1 MLHVRSGGLAV
12 HDHTIYILFAP
23 VDLCARSPECF
34 TLRCTT
40 LLRPF
45 GAESQVRPAAASEP
59 ARPRVGHKEQGTQT
73 DPPPHPSK
81 PAMVDAA
88 CSALIPESIV
98 AARYA
103 KKMGLYMGK
112 LSIQE
117 WKWWQKF
124 SACLRMP
131 RGGMQRTGSQ
141 ACSFEYSVPSD
152 RVLSVLMEGLPF
164 RQRQVWESGNWVPSK
179 TIDTFYALDVKTLD
193 TYLQL
198 HRRDALKHMP
208 GFYRGSRLISP
219 ADSKLMCVLLC
230 IVPPMLFEV
239 CHRSGNRV
247 ELVAS
252 FKLFVYNDLDA
263 FFRCP
268 PTFSTR
274 REWTSSSR
282 SERWIT

>member
-59 ARPRVGHKEQGTQT
+59 ARPRVYHKEQGTQT

-103 KKMGLYMGK
+103 KKMGLYIWESCRFRSG
-112 LSIQE
+112 SGGRSSARV
-117 WKWWQKF
+117 
-124 SACLRMP
+124 SACL
-131 RGGMQRTGSQ
+131 
-141 ACSFEYSVPSD
+141 V
-152 RVLSVLMEGLPF
+152 
-164 RQRQVWESGNWVPSK
+164 
-179 TIDTFYALDVKTLD
+179 
-193 TYLQL
+193 
-198 HRRDALKHMP
+198 
-208 GFYRGSRLISP
+208 
-219 ADSKLMCVLLC
+219 
-230 IVPPMLFEV
+230 EV
-239 CHRSGNRV
+239 CK
-247 ELVAS
+247 ELG
-252 FKLFVYNDLDA
+252 L
-263 FFRCP
+263 
-268 PTFSTR
+268 R
-274 REWTSSSR
+274 RATSS
-282 SERWIT
+282 TPCQATGY